1 MKRFIFTR
9 LLGDMFEQNIKP
21 NTPAAREYFEARTK
35 TMKKTNP
42 QDLID
47 RVKQRKYPTSG
58 GGIGDMFIF
67 QYDPKYK
74 DKPNILPYYDRYPV
88 IIMFDTGLTGFLG
101 LNFHYLPYADR
112 AIFLERLRLFS
123 DGTEIDDQYKLTD
136 IDYSNIK
143 HATGTTKYW
152 RPCIKRYL
160 NNNVSGRLIKVHPA
174 EWDLILMLPIE
185 RFVRA
190 RRPRV
195 FKESQAKY

>member
-1 MKRFIFTR
+1 MKRYIFTR

-74 DKPNILPYYDRYPV
+74 DKPSILPYYDRYPV

-101 LNFHYLPYADR
+101 LNFHYLPYA
-112 AIFLERLRLFS
+112 E
-123 DGTEIDDQYKLTD
+123 
-136 IDYSNIK
+136 
-143 HATGTTKYW
+143 
-152 RPCIKRYL
+152 
-160 NNNVSGRLIKVHPA
+160 
-174 EWDLILMLPIE
+174 
-185 RFVRA
+185 
-190 RRPRV
+190 
-195 FKESQAKY
+195 